1 MSDFTDLF
9 AGIVAGDHSA
19 APTPK
24 AAEEPTW
31 KKILHILFG
40 GFAPIDALP
49 PVSVDK
55 GGTAQKA
62 PSPLGTA
69 HKVPST
75 IGSDKP
81 NSTAGPASVG
91 DIARGFTDG
100 ITGGFNSL
108 GSTLLGI
115 EHSAEVG
122 GVFLLLALLFLL
134 SLAVFLTSG
143 RGK

>member
-1 MSDFTDLF
+1 MSDFTDF
-9 AGIVAGDHSA
+9 FSGVAPGDPGVTPSA
-19 APTPK
+19 AN
-24 AAEEPTW
+24 EPTW
-31 KKILHILFG
+31 KKILHVIFG
-40 GFAPIDALP
+40 GFAPIDARP

-55 GGTAQKA
+55 GGTA
-62 PSPLGTA
+62 
-69 HKVPST
+69 HKMPST

-81 NSTAGPASVG
+81 NSTAGPSSLG
-91 DIARGFTDG
+91 DIATGISTG